1 MRGSPHSPTSLH
13 THDQTPTSSCH
24 HSQEKSPAPFRNC
37 LIFPEFL
44 AFRVSTHANPSH
56 HYPYPTCP
64 TYTHHLPCDPGRIER
79 RELALLGPL
88 TAWERWHWATP
99 PLGVKLFVP
108 LSRENQVT
116 QGREQEHTH
125 QAPGLRGSPCG
136 VPRQARHG
144 GRRNCPSPVSSV
156 WLSSSHGL
164 CTSLPGAREDGC
176 EGARADADCD
186 ADSSTASYMQERRA
200 LRA

>member
-64 TYTHHLPCDPGRIER
+64 THTHHLPCDPGRIER

-99 PLGVKLFVP
+99 PLGVKLSVP

-116 QGREQEHTH
+116 QGQEQEH
-125 QAPGLRGSPCG
+125 P
-136 VPRQARHG
+136 
-144 GRRNCPSPVSSV
+144 PSPRAQGISL
-156 WLSSSHGL
+156 WCPQAGKTQRETQLPLTCLL
-164 CTSLPGAREDGC
+164 CLAE
-176 EGARADADCD
+176 
-186 ADSSTASYMQERRA
+186 
-200 LRA
+200 